1 MFAMTFSTTVLT
13 SCHDD
18 DKKYEEVEDPLRS
31 QTAYYIAG
39 TITDANGIHARPAG
53 LLVKEAQR
61 FASAVKLIRGEKSAD
76 LKRLFGVM
84 GLNVKAGDAVT
95 VSAEGVDEEAAI
107 QALETF
113 FQQNL

>member
-1 MFAMTFSTTVLT
+1 MKQFQ
-13 SCHDD
+13 
-18 DKKYEEVEDPLRS
+18 Y
-31 QTAYYIAG
+31 

-76 LKRLFGVM
+76 LKRLFWVM

-95 VSAEGVDEEAAI
+95 VSAEGADEEAAI

-113 FQQNL
+113 SSRTYNNPATNSDDGCRKAAIAT

>member
-1 MFAMTFSTTVLT
+1 MKQFQ
-13 SCHDD
+13 
-18 DKKYEEVEDPLRS
+18 Y
-31 QTAYYIAG
+31 

-95 VSAEGVDEEAAI
+95 VSAEEPTRAAI

>member
-1 MFAMTFSTTVLT
+1 MKQFQ
-13 SCHDD
+13 
-18 DKKYEEVEDPLRS
+18 Y
-31 QTAYYIAG
+31 

-76 LKRLFGVM
+76 LKRLLGVM

-95 VSAEGVDEEAAI
+95 VSAEGADEEAAI

>member
-1 MFAMTFSTTVLT
+1 MKQFQ
-13 SCHDD
+13 
-18 DKKYEEVEDPLRS
+18 Y
-31 QTAYYIAG
+31 

-53 LLVKEAQR
+53 LLVREAQR

-95 VSAEGVDEEAAI
+95 VSAEGADEEAAI